1 MTEQLQRELETFFSD
16 AVAALMDE
24 QPVSALEFIAKHF
37 AAKAKNAKES
47 CYVNLESKWAADMTA
62 QAPNE
67 LRLQQVTAALGVIAP
82 VTISLQLAAQQLVEL
97 DQVVSAGKNLLR
109 NRASQ
114 LEYRLT
120 EKREQCRLMQQT
132 LDSLHANV
140 FRTKLD
146 SAAAV
151 APRLLYQRAIDGM
164 DQEESGVLP
173 GLNTLAKNLVN
184 HDRQA
189 VSARTWQLDGGGA

>member
-1 MTEQLQRELETFFSD
+1 
-16 AVAALMDE
+16 
-24 QPVSALEFIAKHF
+24 
-37 AAKAKNAKES
+37 
-47 CYVNLESKWAADMTA
+47 
-62 QAPNE
+62 
-67 LRLQQVTAALGVIAP
+67 
-82 VTISLQLAAQQLVEL
+82 
-97 DQVVSAGKNLLR
+97 
-109 NRASQ
+109 
-114 LEYRLT
+114 
-120 EKREQCRLMQQT
+120 MQQT